1 MNETSRVALIS
12 GGAGGIGRRIAER
25 FGDDG
30 IRVHVC
36 DASAEN
42 IEAFLADNPGATAT
56 LADVSERDQVGRVY
70 AELAERHGNLDI
82 LVNCAGIA
90 GPTGAVETIDP
101 DAWDRCIA
109 IDLNGVFYMTRLA
122 VPLLRDSARGCIVN
136 MASTAGLFGYPL
148 RSPYAAAK
156 WAMIGLTKTWAMEL
170 GKDRIRV
177 NAVCPGSVEGPRID
191 RVIERDAADRGMTAG
206 EIRDIYLRHTSM
218 RTFVT
223 PDDVAEMV
231 LFLASAAAGRISGQA
246 ISVDGHT
253 EGLSSWI
260 D

>member
-1 MNETSRVALIS
+1 MNESSRVALIS

-25 FGDDG
+25 FSQQG

-42 IEAFLADNPGATAT
+42 IEAFLADHPEATAT
-56 LADVSERDQVGRVY
+56 LADVSERDQVARVY
-70 AELAERHGNLDI
+70 AELAERHANLDI

-109 IDLNGVFYMTRLA
+109 VDLNGVFYVTRLA
-122 VPLLRDSARGCIVN
+122 VPLLRNSAHGCIIN

-156 WAMIGLTKTWAMEL
+156 WAMVGLTKTWAMEL
-170 GKDRIRV
+170 GRDHIRV
-177 NAVCPGSVEGPRID
+177 NAICPGSVEGPRID
-191 RVIERDAADRGMTAG
+191 RVIERDAADRGVGVG
-206 EIRDIYLRHTSM
+206 EIRDSYLRQTSM

-231 LFLASAAAGRISGQA
+231 LFLASDAASRISGQA
-246 ISVDGHT
+246 ICVDGHT
-253 EGLSSWI
+253 EGLTSGI

>member
-1 MNETSRVALIS
+1 M
-12 GGAGGIGRRIAER
+12 AG
-25 FGDDG
+25 
-30 IRVHVC
+30 
-36 DASAEN
+36 
-42 IEAFLADNPGATAT
+42 
-56 LADVSERDQVGRVY
+56 VY
-70 AELAERHGNLDI
+70 AQLAERHGKLDI

-90 GPTGAVETIDP
+90 GPTGAVESIEP
-101 DAWDRCIA
+101 EAWDRCIA

-122 VPLLRDSARGCIVN
+122 VPLLRDSAHGCIVN
-136 MASTAGLFGYPL
+136 MASTAGLFGYPQ

-156 WAMIGLTKTWAMEL
+156 WAIIGLTKTWAMEL

-191 RVIERDAADRGMTAG
+191 RVIERDATDRGMTAA

-231 LFLASAAAGRISGQA
+231 MFLASGSAGRISGQA
-246 ISVDGHT
+246 ICVDGHT